1 MICDERFLRFPKTP
15 DMTRQTIRDR
25 YSRLIGTVIEYPDGR
40 LEARNAYSLLLGR
53 YDPQTDTTR
62 DAYSRLIA
70 HGNMLSGLIWQDAEQ

>member
-1 MICDERFLRFPKTP
+1 
-15 DMTRQTIRDR
+15 MTRQTIRDR
-25 YSRLIGTVIEYPDGR
+25 YSRLIGTIIEHPDGR

-62 DAYSRLIA
+62 DAYSRLIT